1 MNSDFED
8 NQIKESISATFDDV
22 ANDYDSNKQFVIS
35 AKRLVEILKK
45 QELKDELNILDLS
58 TGTAN
63 VALEIAKEYT
73 NSKIHGVDISK
84 EMLSIAAVKIKE
96 MNIKNIRLYHQDV
109 ENLTLSLDKFDLV
122 TCGYGLFFYPNM
134 EKVFCDISKR
144 ISKNGKFIFSI
155 FTKDAFQPYTK
166 TFLEILKN
174 NYNIQL
180 PNKLEGISLDTK
192 EDIEQLAS
200 LINPSTVETEYFK
213 IRMDLSIEQW
223 WDLINSSG
231 FKAFISQ
238 LNVKEY
244 KAFKKEYFQH
254 LENVTINK
262 TIKLNADTLFAI
274 ITI

>member
-1 MNSDFED
+1 M
-8 NQIKESISATFDDV
+8 V
-22 ANDYDSNKQFVIS
+22 
-35 AKRLVEILKK
+35 
-45 QELKDELNILDLS
+45 
-58 TGTAN
+58 
-63 VALEIAKEYT
+63 
-73 NSKIHGVDISK
+73 
-84 EMLSIAAVKIKE
+84 
-96 MNIKNIRLYHQDV
+96 
-109 ENLTLSLDKFDLV
+109 
-122 TCGYGLFFYPNM
+122 
-134 EKVFCDISKR
+134 
-144 ISKNGKFIFSI
+144 
-155 FTKDAFQPYTK
+155 
-166 TFLEILKN
+166 LKN
-174 NYNIQL
+174 NYNIKL
-180 PNKLEGISLDTK
+180 PTKLEGISLDTK

>member
-45 QELKDELNILDLS
+45 QELKDESNILDLS

-63 VALEIAKEYT
+63 VALEIAKEYP

-84 EMLSIAAVKIKE
+84 EMLGIAAVKIKE

-109 ENLTLSLDKFDLV
+109 ENLKLSLDKFDLV

-144 ISKNGKFIFSI
+144 ISKKGKFIFSI

-192 EDIEQLAS
+192 EDIEELAS

-238 LNVKEY
+238 LNVEEY
-244 KAFKKEYFQH
+244 KAFKKEYFKH